1 MLWQVMHSQCCNA
14 FRPSPLCL
22 LSKLQQMRPCWHACK
37 GCAAAPLCC
46 APSSPKIRHCRLNE
60 VTLLAPAFPSLPP
73 PISPLN
79 LPILLA
85 LCITVLLTI
94 EHRKSCCCTVDVQT
108 GSARPLSQRLSCRA
122 PQRLSLLLL
131 QTKASMYRLVAS
143 KGAARGCDHRGKGN
157 RKKILDLV

>member
-14 FRPSPLCL
+14 LRPSPLCL

-73 PISPLN
+73 TIAPLN
-79 LPILLA
+79 LPTLLA

-94 EHRKSCCCTVDVQT
+94 EHRKTCCCTVDVHT
-108 GSARPLSQRLSCRA
+108 GSARPLTALKLQSSIM
-122 PQRLSLLLL
+122 PLLLL
-131 QTKASMYRLVAS
+131 PQTKASMHKLIAS
-143 KGAARGCDHRGKGN
+143 RGGSPG
-157 RKKILDLV
+157 L